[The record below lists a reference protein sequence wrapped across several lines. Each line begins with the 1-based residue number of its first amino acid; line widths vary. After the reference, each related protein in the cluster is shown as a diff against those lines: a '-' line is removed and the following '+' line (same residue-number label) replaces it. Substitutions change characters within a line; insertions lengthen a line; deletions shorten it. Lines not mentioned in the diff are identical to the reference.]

1 MCSDCSPEA
10 VVEAGERRG
19 EGSLAGL
26 DSLVDEVS
34 ADLEERS
41 AGDSCT
47 GWSWWWWWCPLHPWW
62 PSDLTMVAAELRL
75 RSRMA

>member
-47 GWSWWWWWCPLHPWW
+47 GWSWWWW
-62 PSDLTMVAAELRL
+62 
-75 RSRMA
+75 